1 MISRILKWGNS
12 LALRIPKILAD
23 EMNVVEGASVE
34 LKMNDR
40 TLIVEAVH
48 EPQDWSLERLLAS
61 VTDENRHEEWDEGG
75 PQGRE
80 IW

>member
-12 LALRIPKILAD
+12 LAIRIPKILAD
-23 EMNVVEGASVE
+23 EINVVEGASVE
-34 LKMNDR
+34 LKMNNR
-40 TLIVEAVH
+40 TLIIEPVP
-48 EPQDWSLERLLAS
+48 EPQDWSVGQLLAG

-80 IW
+80 TW